1 MITVDCT
8 ALPSALVEAELF
20 GYEKGSFTGANQS
33 KAGMI
38 EAADHGTLFLDEL
51 NSLPLELQG
60 KLLRTIETK
69 TVKRIGSLKSRQV
82 DFRLIVASNVDLLQC
97 VKNKTFRLDLYY
109 RINVLAFHIQ
119 PLRRRPEDIIPLARA
134 YEKIFQERYKRNR
147 AFSANL
153 YREMLAY
160 SWPGNVRELKNF
172 VERLVIMG
180 PEDALL
186 SVKNIASFLPDSQQ
200 EDAGLQE
207 AEAAADHS
215 ILPVGMPEDI
225 LAESGSPDNT
235 DLPQPSVPQ
244 KNSRSRSS
252 DPEEEKVAIME
263 ALRINQNHREKTAA
277 YLHISRRTLQYK
289 LKKYGLL

>member
-1 MITVDCT
+1 
-8 ALPSALVEAELF
+8 
-20 GYEKGSFTGANQS
+20 
-33 KAGMI
+33 
-38 EAADHGTLFLDEL
+38 
-51 NSLPLELQG
+51 
-60 KLLRTIETK
+60 
-69 TVKRIGSLKSRQV
+69 
-82 DFRLIVASNVDLLQC
+82 
-97 VKNKTFRLDLYY
+97 
-109 RINVLAFHIQ
+109 
-119 PLRRRPEDIIPLARA
+119 
-134 YEKIFQERYKRNR
+134 
-147 AFSANL
+147 
-153 YREMLAY
+153 MLAY

-235 DLPQPSVPQ
+235 DLPQPSAPQ